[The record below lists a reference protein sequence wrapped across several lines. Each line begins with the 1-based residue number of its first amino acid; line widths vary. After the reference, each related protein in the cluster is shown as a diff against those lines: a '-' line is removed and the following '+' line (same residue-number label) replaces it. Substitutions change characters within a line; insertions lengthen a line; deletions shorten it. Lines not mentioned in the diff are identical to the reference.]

1 MLRPAQ
7 GDASPVEK
15 LDGGLE
21 NLAVFFQ
28 NNKVQLGPVSGNSG
42 GCNFKNPVSGKRDTS
57 GIFQLKLNPV
67 FSQKAVIGVA
77 EYGR

>member
-42 GCNFKNPVSGKRDTS
+42 GCNFKNPVSGK
-57 GIFQLKLNPV
+57 
-67 FSQKAVIGVA
+67 
-77 EYGR
+77 